1 MLTESLVLAVPGG
14 LAGIG
19 LAWLAVHVLDA
30 IKPAILVRYPAISMD
45 WRVLTFTIALLLATS
60 LLFGIVP
67 ALSAAG
73 IHIQEALKS
82 AGLTHSAA
90 RGAARIRKTLVVAEI
105 GVSLVLLIGA
115 GLLTRSLLHLAHT
128 ELGFP
133 SDHLLTFRINPIG
146 PFDRDYG
153 PFYSEVLDRLK
164 HLPGASSA
172 ALTDRDSP
180 QRR

>member
-1 MLTESLVLAVPGG
+1 M
-14 LAGIG
+14 
-19 LAWLAVHVLDA
+19 
-30 IKPAILVRYPAISMD
+30 
-45 WRVLTFTIALLLATS
+45 LATS

-90 RGAARIRKTLVVAEI
+90 RGAARVRKTLVVAEI

-115 GLLTRSLLHLAHT
+115 GLLTRSFIHLAHT

-133 SDHLLTFRINPIG
+133 SDHLLSFRMIPMGSLRRN
-146 PFDRDYG
+146 YG
-153 PFYSEVLDRLK
+153 PFYAECSTACSIYPWR
-164 HLPGASSA
+164 A
-172 ALTDRDSP
+172 R
-180 QRR
+180 QR